1 MRVFFDTNVL
11 ASALTSRGLCAELFE
26 RVVLSHE
33 LILGEPVIAELL
45 RVLATKL
52 KVPPAQLKQVRAN
65 LDDFESAP
73 ASGRSL
79 SVRVHDRDDIPILAC
94 AIAARV
100 DSFVTGDKAL
110 LQLGEVEGLPI
121 LSPRQLW
128 QKLAG
133 LNEQE
138 RPK

>member
-1 MRVFFDTNVL
+1 MRVFLDTNVL

-52 KVPPAQLKQVRAN
+52 KVPPAQLKQVRAD

-100 DSFVTGDKAL
+100 DCFVTGDKAL
-110 LQLGEVEGLPI
+110 LLGEVEGLPF

-128 QKLAG
+128 QRLAG
-133 LNEQE
+133 LDE
-138 RPK
+138 REPPK